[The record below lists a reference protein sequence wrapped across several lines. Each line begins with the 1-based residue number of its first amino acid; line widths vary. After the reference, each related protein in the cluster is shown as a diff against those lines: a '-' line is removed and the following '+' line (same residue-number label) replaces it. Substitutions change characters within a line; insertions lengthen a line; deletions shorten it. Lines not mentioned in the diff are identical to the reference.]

1 MYLILLFTALL
12 LTLGITVVYI
22 QYKFYQ
28 RSWYVKNPMQLL
40 LIEIP
45 RENDKKE
52 LSAEQMFA
60 SIHGILRS
68 KKDLF
73 SSCSFQEHISF
84 EIVSV
89 GNQIQFYIYT
99 PKHLKNF
106 VEGQVYAQ
114 YPDAQIKELE
124 EDYVAR
130 SLKTD
135 DYIEIRELD
144 LTDNDVLPIKTFPSF
159 EVDPLAGITATLSK
173 LENPKENLWI
183 QIVAKPIDDSWHK
196 KSFKFI
202 NKMHSG
208 STGSK
213 VGNLGKYL
221 TAASTVPEAGES
233 GKGDVNERDKSRAS
247 AIQEKS
253 EKLAF
258 KVKIRILYSNPVDS
272 PTNRIKLQALV
283 GTFKQFNTTNLNG
296 FKLSKTARPSLEDYS
311 SRKFING
318 GYILNIEELAS
329 LYHLPHSSVETPS
342 IVWARS
348 RTGEPPS
355 NLPIV
360 EQFTDDVTPTGV
372 TNFRGDH
379 KLFGMTR
386 KDRGRHLYIIG
397 QTGTGK
403 SGLLTNLSLADI
415 KSGMGFALIDPH
427 GDLAIDV
434 LNFIPPER
442 VGDVIYFNPSDVDFP
457 MGFNPFEYQ
466 DAGQKGNIASEII
479 ASVKKLFEDSW
490 GPRLEYILRYT
501 LLSLLETPGTTMLDI
516 TRLLTDKVFRK
527 SILKN
532 VTDPVV
538 LNFWSKEFDKW
549 TDRFMQ
555 EAISP
560 VLNKIGAF
568 TANPIIRN
576 IVGQKQSGFNIRE
589 IMDSGKILIVNL
601 SKGLMGEDNAAIMGS
616 LLVSKVQLAAMSRAD
631 IANVEDRRPFY
642 FYVDE
647 FQNFATESFG
657 VILSEARKYALNLTV
672 ANQYIAQM
680 EDGVKDA
687 VFGNVGSIISFRV
700 SADDAEY
707 LAKYFQPKFE
717 ATDLLQLHNRDFLAN
732 LTILNEKT
740 FPFSARTADIPP
752 KPESQLQNIIKL
764 NRDSYC
770 KPKDEI
776 EQRIFAETTGQ
787 LNQNQNQPQA
797 QPTSPPPKAPLT
809 HKDVARALVKLNV
822 SAQLPQKIN
831 PRPMSVL
838 NSQANSPVSVSL
850 ASDQQLNLNSI
861 ANNTSLTRALSLT
874 GAEEPE
880 KKKRR
885 RKRGKRNKS
894 KLQI

>member
-1 MYLILLFTALL
+1 MLIALSILLILTLL
-12 LTLGITVVYI
+12 GMVGLIYF
-22 QYKFYQ
+22 KKYQ
-28 RSWYVKNPMQLL
+28 KAWFFKQPHQLL

-68 KKDLF
+68 KKSLF
-73 SSCSFQEHISF
+73 STKSFQEHISF

-89 GNQIQFYIYT
+89 GKQIQFYIYT
-99 PKHLKNF
+99 PTHLKTF

-114 YPDAQIKELE
+114 YPDAQIKELG
-124 EDYVAR
+124 EDYVNDAINPN
-130 SLKTD
+130 
-135 DYIEIRELD
+135 DYLEIRELN
-144 LTDNDVLPIKTFPSF
+144 LTDNDVLPIKTFVSF

-173 LENPKENLWI
+173 LDDNRENLWI
-183 QIVAKPIDDSWHK
+183 QILAKPIDDSWHK
-196 KSFKFI
+196 KSFQFI
-202 NKMHSG
+202 KKINRG
-208 STGSK
+208 G
-213 VGNLGKYL
+213 GGGNLANLGKYAA
-221 TAASTVPEAGES
+221 AASTVPGGSEAAKVEVS
-233 GKGDVNERDKSRAS
+233 ERDKSRTS
-247 AIQEKS
+247 AVQEKS
-253 EKLAF
+253 QKLGY

-272 PTNRIKLQALV
+272 ATNRIKLQSLV

-296 FKLSKTARPSLEDYS
+296 FKLSKTARPTLADY
-311 SRKFING
+311 RARTFFDG

-329 LYHLPHSSVETPS
+329 LYHLPHSTVETPS
-342 IVWARS
+342 IVWARA

-360 EQFTDDVTPTGV
+360 EEFSNEITPMGV

-379 KLFGMTR
+379 KVFGMTR

-397 QTGTGK
+397 QTGVGK
-403 SGLLTNLSLADI
+403 SGLLTMLSYADI
-415 KSGMGFALIDPH
+415 KAGMGFALIDPH
-427 GDLAIDV
+427 GDLAVDV

-442 VGDVIYFNPSDVDFP
+442 VKDVIYFNPSDVDFP
-457 MGFNPFEYQ
+457 MGFNPFEFQ

-501 LLSLLETPGTTMLDI
+501 LLSLLETPETTMLDI
-516 TRLLTDKVFRK
+516 TRLLTDKTFRK
-527 SILKN
+527 GILKN

-549 TDRFMQ
+549 TDKFMQ

-576 IVGQKQSGFNIRE
+576 IVGQKKSGFNIRE
-589 IMDSGKILIVNL
+589 VMDSGKILIINL

-647 FQNFATESFG
+647 FQNFATESFS

-707 LAKYFQPKFE
+707 LAKNFQPKFE
-717 ATDLLQLHNRDFLAN
+717 AVDLLQLHNRDFLAN

-752 KPESQLQNIIKL
+752 KPESQLEQIIKL
-764 NRDSYC
+764 NRDNYC
-770 KPKDEI
+770 HTKEET
-776 EQRIFAETTGQ
+776 EQRIFSETTGQ
-787 LNQNQNQPQA
+787 LNNNQPQA
-797 QPTSPPPKAPLT
+797 QPAASAPKAALT
-809 HKDVARALVKLNV
+809 HKDVARALVKLNTTLNLPQKYPG
-822 SAQLPQKIN
+822 AQLPELATTPGTIAKADSAPSSLSIK
-831 PRPMSVL
+831 
-838 NSQANSPVSVSL
+838 PV
-850 ASDQQLNLNSI
+850 D
-861 ANNTSLTRALSLT
+861 NNTSLTQALGLT
-874 GAEEPE
+874 GEDPAP

-885 RKRGKRNKS
+885 RKRGKKKS
-894 KLQI
+894 S

>member
-1 MYLILLFTALL
+1 MLVLLILLLILL
-12 LTLGITVVYI
+12 IAGVIG
-22 QYKFYQ
+22 FFWYQ
-28 RSWYVKNPMQLL
+28 NYQKKWFLDQPHQLL

-45 RENDKKE
+45 RENEKKE

-73 SSCSFQEHISF
+73 KTRSFQEHISF

-89 GNQIQFYIYT
+89 GKQIQFYIYT
-99 PKHLKNF
+99 PMHLKSF

-114 YPDAQIKELE
+114 YPDAQIKELG
-124 EDYVAR
+124 EDYIDTAINQG
-130 SLKTD
+130 
-135 DYIEIRELD
+135 DYVDIRELS
-144 LTDNDVLPIKTFPSF
+144 LTDNEVLPIKTFVSF

-173 LENPKENLWI
+173 LDDERENLWI
-183 QIVAKPIDDSWHK
+183 QILAKPVDDSWHK

-202 NKMHSG
+202 KKINGGKSSG
-208 STGSK
+208 DYSY
-213 VGNLGKYL
+213 LGKIL
-221 TAASTVPEAGES
+221 TAPTTVPEGSEAPKVEVS
-233 GKGDVNERDKSRAS
+233 ERDKSRVG
-247 AIQEKS
+247 AIEEKS
-253 EKLAF
+253 QKLGF
-258 KVKIRILYSNPVDS
+258 KVKIRILYSNPSDS
-272 PTNRIKLQALV
+272 RDNRIKLESLV

-296 FKLSKTARPSLEDYS
+296 FKLNKNNRPSLEDYKKRTFYS
-311 SRKFING
+311 G

-329 LYHLPHSSVETPS
+329 LYHLPHSTVETPS
-342 IVWARS
+342 IVWARA

-360 EQFTDDVTPTGV
+360 EQFTNDITPMGV

-397 QTGTGK
+397 QTGVGK
-403 SGLLTNLSLADI
+403 SGLLTMLALADI
-415 KSGMGFALIDPH
+415 KAGVGFALIDPH
-427 GDLAIDV
+427 GDLAVDA

-442 VGDVIYFNPSDVDFP
+442 MQDVIYFNPSDTEFP
-457 MGFNPFEYQ
+457 MGFNPFELQ
-466 DAGQKGNIASEII
+466 NEGQKGNVASEII

-501 LLSLLETPGTTMLDI
+501 LLSLLDNPGTTMLDI
-516 TRLLTDKVFRK
+516 TRLLTDKSFRK

-532 VTDPVV
+532 VNDPVV

-576 IVGQKQSGFNIRE
+576 VVGQKQSGFNIRQ

-631 IANVEDRRPFY
+631 IPNVEDRRPFY

-647 FQNFATESFG
+647 FQNFATESFS

-680 EDGVKDA
+680 EDSVKDA

-717 ATDLLQLHNRDFLAN
+717 AVDLLQLHNRDFLAN
-732 LTILNEKT
+732 LTIMNEKT
-740 FPFSARTADIPP
+740 YPFSARTADIPP
-752 KPESQLQNIIKL
+752 KPDSQLEAIIANNRQN
-764 NRDSYC
+764 YC
-770 KPKDEI
+770 QPKSVI
-776 EQRIFAETTGQ
+776 EERIFAETTSI
-787 LNQNQNQPQA
+787 NNQPSQPQQNNQA
-797 QPTSPPPKAPLT
+797 ATKKPLT
-809 HKDVARALVKLNV
+809 HGDVAKALVKLNV
-822 SAQLPQKIN
+822 NLPARAVAANLPVTSAQ
-831 PRPMSVL
+831 
-838 NSQANSPVSVSL
+838 SPKP
-850 ASDQQLNLNSI
+850 AETQLNTDLPKVV
-861 ANNTSLTRALSLT
+861 ANNTSITEALSLT
-874 GAEEPE
+874 EEDQPA

-885 RKRGKRNKS
+885 RKRGKK
-894 KLQI
+894 KKA

>member
-1 MYLILLFTALL
+1 MVAVGAGLAAALL
-12 LTLGITVVYI
+12 WYRG
-22 QYKFYQ
+22 YQ
-28 RSWYVKNPMQLL
+28 KAWHGKNPMQLL

-73 SSCSFQEHISF
+73 KTRSFQEHISF

-99 PKHLKNF
+99 PEHLKNF

-124 EDYVAR
+124 QDYIGESLSPSDYV
-130 SLKTD
+130 
-135 DYIEIRELD
+135 EIRELD
-144 LTDNDVLPIKTFPSF
+144 LTDNEVLPIKTFVSF

-173 LENPKENLWI
+173 LEDSRENLWI
-183 QIVAKPIDDSWHK
+183 QILAKPIDDSWHK

-202 NKMHSG
+202 KRINSG
-208 STGSK
+208 TSSFNA
-213 VGNLGKYL
+213 GNFGKYV
-221 TAASTVPEAGES
+221 TAATTVPEAGETTKNEVS
-233 GKGDVNERDKSRAS
+233 ERDKSRVS

-253 EKLAF
+253 QKLGF
-258 KVKIRILYSNPVDS
+258 KVKIRILYSNPTDT
-272 PTNRIKLQALV
+272 TNNRMKLQALV

-311 SRKFING
+311 RRNFFSG

-348 RTGEPPS
+348 RTGEPPA

-360 EQFTDDVTPTGV
+360 EQFTNDITPMGV

-379 KLFGMTR
+379 KVFGMTR

-397 QTGTGK
+397 QTGVGK
-403 SGLLTNLSLADI
+403 SGLLTMLSLADI
-415 KSGMGFALIDPH
+415 KAGMGFALIDPH
-427 GDLAIDV
+427 GDLAVDV

-442 VGDVIYFNPSDVDFP
+442 ANDVIYFNPSDTDFP
-457 MGFNPFEYQ
+457 MGFNPFEFQ
-466 DAGQKGNIASEII
+466 DVSQKGNVASEII

-516 TRLLTDKVFRK
+516 TRLLTDKSFRK

-549 TDRFMQ
+549 TDKFMQ

-647 FQNFATESFG
+647 FQNFATDSFS

-687 VFGNVGSIISFRV
+687 VFGNVGSVISFRV

-717 ATDLLQLHNRDFLAN
+717 AVDLLQLHNRDFLAN
-732 LTILNEKT
+732 LTIMNEKT
-740 FPFSARTADIPP
+740 YPFSARTADIPP
-752 KPESQLQNIIKL
+752 KPESQLNTIIKL
-764 NRDSYC
+764 NRENYC
-770 KPKDEI
+770 KPKEEI
-776 EQRIFAETTGQ
+776 ERRIFEETTSA
-787 LNQNQNQPQA
+787 LNSQNQQPSQA
-797 QPTSPPPKAPLT
+797 SGQAPVAQQPKSLT
-809 HKDVARALVKLNV
+809 KQDVANMLVKLNTE
-822 SAQLPQKIN
+822 LPIAVKT
-831 PRPMSVL
+831 
-838 NSQANSPVSVSL
+838 NSSLPVS
-850 ASDQQLNLNSI
+850 
-861 ANNTSLTRALSLT
+861 NNQPQELSLDVNQDL
-874 GAEEPE
+874 APSEEP

-885 RKRGKRNKS
+885 RKRGKKKKS
-894 KLQI
+894 S

>member
-1 MYLILLFTALL
+1 MVAVGAGLAATLLWYR
-12 LTLGITVVYI
+12 G
-22 QYKFYQ
+22 YQ
-28 RSWYVKNPMQLL
+28 KSWHGKNPMQLL

-45 RENDKKE
+45 RENEKKE

-73 SSCSFQEHISF
+73 KTRSFQEHISF

-99 PKHLKNF
+99 PEHLKNF

-124 EDYVAR
+124 QDYIGESLNPSDYV
-130 SLKTD
+130 
-135 DYIEIRELD
+135 EIRELD
-144 LTDNDVLPIKTFPSF
+144 LTDSDVLPIKTFISF

-173 LENPKENLWI
+173 LEDSRENLWI
-183 QIVAKPIDDSWHK
+183 QILAKPIDDGWHK

-202 NKMHSG
+202 KRINSG
-208 STGSK
+208 ASSFD
-213 VGNLGKYL
+213 VGNFGKYV
-221 TAASTVPEAGES
+221 TAATTVPEAGEATKNEVS
-233 GKGDVNERDKSRAS
+233 ERDKSRVS

-253 EKLAF
+253 QKLGF
-258 KVKIRILYSNPVDS
+258 KVKIRILYSNPTDTTS
-272 PTNRIKLQALV
+272 NRMKLQALV

-311 SRKFING
+311 RRNFFSG

-348 RTGEPPS
+348 RTGEPPA

-360 EQFTDDVTPTGV
+360 EQFTNDITPMGV

-379 KLFGMTR
+379 KVFGMTR

-397 QTGTGK
+397 QTGVGK
-403 SGLLTNLSLADI
+403 SGLLTMLSLADI
-415 KSGMGFALIDPH
+415 KAGMGFALIDPH
-427 GDLAIDV
+427 GDLAVDV

-442 VGDVIYFNPSDVDFP
+442 ANDVIYFNPSDTEFP
-457 MGFNPFEYQ
+457 MGFNPFEFQ
-466 DAGQKGNIASEII
+466 DVSQKGNVASEII

-516 TRLLTDKVFRK
+516 TRLLTDKSFRK

-549 TDRFMQ
+549 TDKFMQ

-616 LLVSKVQLAAMSRAD
+616 LLVSKVQLAAMSRAN
-631 IANVEDRRPFY
+631 IANVQDRRPFY

-647 FQNFATESFG
+647 FQNFATDSFS

-687 VFGNVGSIISFRV
+687 VFGNVGSVISFRV

-717 ATDLLQLHNRDFLAN
+717 AVDLLQLHNRDFLAN

-740 FPFSARTADIPP
+740 YPFSARTADIPP
-752 KPESQLQNIIKL
+752 KPESQLNTIIKF
-764 NRDSYC
+764 NRDNYC
-770 KPKDEI
+770 KPKEEI
-776 EQRIFAETTGQ
+776 EKIIFEETASA
-787 LNQNQNQPQA
+787 LNNQNQQPPQTA
-797 QPTSPPPKAPLT
+797 RPAPVTQQPKSLT
-809 HKDVARALVKLNV
+809 KQDVAKMLVKLNTE
-822 SAQLPQKIN
+822 LPMLAN
-831 PRPMSVL
+831 
-838 NSQANSPVSVSL
+838 ANSSLQISNHQKTQELSL
-850 ASDQQLNLNSI
+850 ALATNQDSS
-861 ANNTSLTRALSLT
+861 SS
-874 GAEEPE
+874 EEP

-885 RKRGKRNKS
+885 RKRGKKKKS
-894 KLQI
+894 S

>member
-1 MYLILLFTALL
+1 MYIILVPSILLIILAGLSA
-12 LTLGITVVYI
+12 YSW
-22 QYKFYQ
+22 YKFYQ
-28 RSWYVKNPMQLL
+28 KLWHANNPMQLL

-45 RENDKKE
+45 RENEKKE

-68 KKDLF
+68 KKDLLL
-73 SSCSFQEHISF
+73 SKSFQEHISF

-99 PKHLKNF
+99 PGHLKNF
-106 VEGQVYAQ
+106 IEGQVYAQ

-124 EDYVAR
+124 QDYVNQ
-130 SLKTD
+130 SLRPN
-135 DYIEIRELD
+135 DYIELRELD

-202 NKMHSG
+202 KRINSG
-208 STGSK
+208 SSSSNT
-213 VGNLGKYL
+213 GNLTKYL
-221 TAASTVPEAGES
+221 SAASTVPDSAEAN
-233 GKGDVNERDKSRAS
+233 KADVNERDKSRIS

-258 KVKIRILYSNPVDS
+258 RVKIRILYSNPINS
-272 PTNRIKLQALV
+272 PANRIKLQALV

-296 FKLSKTARPSLEDYS
+296 FKLSKTAKPNLTDYS
-311 SRKFING
+311 LRKFLGG

-355 NLPIV
+355 NLPMV
-360 EQFTDDVTPTGV
+360 ENFSNDITPMGV

-397 QTGTGK
+397 QTGVGK
-403 SGLLTNLSLADI
+403 SGLLTMLALADI
-415 KSGMGFALIDPH
+415 RAGMGFALIDPH
-427 GDLAIDV
+427 GDLAVDV

-442 VGDVIYFNPSDVDFP
+442 ANDVIYFNPSDTEFP

-466 DAGQKGNIASEII
+466 DASQKGNVASEII

-501 LLSLLETPGTTMLDI
+501 LLSLLENPGTTMLDI
-516 TRLLTDKVFRK
+516 TRLLTDKFFRK

-549 TDRFMQ
+549 TDKFMQ

-576 IVGQKQSGFNIRE
+576 IVGQKQSGFNIRD
-589 IMDSGKILIVNL
+589 IMDSGKILIINL

-631 IANVEDRRPFY
+631 IANVDDRRPFY

-647 FQNFATESFG
+647 FQNFATDSFG

-717 ATDLLQLHNRDFLAN
+717 PVDLLQLHNRDFLAN

-740 FPFSARTADIPP
+740 YPFSARTADIPP
-752 KPESQLQNIIKL
+752 KPESQLNYIIEI
-764 NRDSYC
+764 NRQKYC
-770 KPKDEI
+770 RTRVDI
-776 EQRIFAETTGQ
+776 ERIIFDETTGLISSVNTQ
-787 LNQNQNQPQA
+787 TMQGAVRASSQE
-797 QPTSPPPKAPLT
+797 LT
-809 HKDVARALVKLNV
+809 LVTQHNVARALVRFNTELPMIVNPLKPPASVANQPTSLNKGNFV
-822 SAQLPQKIN
+822 
-831 PRPMSVL
+831 
-838 NSQANSPVSVSL
+838 ANS
-850 ASDQQLNLNSI
+850 NESI
-861 ANNTSLTRALSLT
+861 
-874 GAEEPE
+874 

-885 RKRGKRNKS
+885 RKRGKKNKS
-894 KLQI
+894 ETTAST